1 MLEFQPC
8 SPGLAAGRA
17 DRNQTLRSLFPTNP
31 LAKPPFSDYPL
42 PFMNDPGFDWKAI
55 WRGLGPGLLMAGAA
69 IGVSHLMQSTRAGAD
84 YGWQLAWLVLAINL
98 VKYPFFLFG
107 HTYTLATG
115 GSLLEGY
122 LRLGRAWLAGFLLLN
137 TVTAIASI
145 AGVTFVTAALVQNL
159 TGGSLGVTGWS
170 AALMAGTTVL
180 LLIGHYRWLDA
191 SMKWVVIAL
200 SIATCA
206 TFIAALIHGPVAPEA
221 PEKSPWDLAALGFL
235 IALMGWMPA
244 PIELS
249 VWQSL
254 WIQAKTRATGAAP
267 THSQGL
273 WDFNIGYTLT
283 IVTALMFLGLGAL
296 VMHGTGAAFSDSGA
310 AFAGQVVRIYTATI
324 GEWSG
329 FWIGLAALGAMIS
342 TTATVIDAYPRSL
355 AVGAKLLAPK
365 LSLDERTLHGA
376 LMAACCAAGLV
387 IVFHFQSTIK
397 GMIDWATTISFL
409 TAPVFAWLNYRLMT
423 DAHLD
428 PSARPGPLLRIW
440 CWASIVFL
448 TAFGA
453 LYAINRF
460 FPSLL

>member
-1 MLEFQPC
+1 MTN
-8 SPGLAAGRA
+8 SPL
-17 DRNQTLRSLFPTNP
+17 
-31 LAKPPFSDYPL
+31 
-42 PFMNDPGFDWKAI
+42 DWKSI

-115 GSLLEGY
+115 GSLLDGY
-122 LRLGRAWLAGFLLLN
+122 RRLGQAWLAGFLLLN
-137 TVTAIASI
+137 TATAIASI

-159 TGGSLGVTGWS
+159 TDGNLGVAGWS
-170 AALMAGTTVL
+170 AALMVATTVL

-206 TFIAALIHGPVAPEA
+206 TFIAALFHGPAAPGA
-221 PEKSPWDLAALGFL
+221 PLKSPWDLASLGFL

-244 PIELS
+244 PIEIS

-254 WIQAKTRATGAAP
+254 WIQARTRATGIAP
-267 THSQGL
+267 THQQGL
-273 WDFNIGYTLT
+273 WDFNLGYTLT
-283 IVTALMFLGLGAL
+283 TVTALMFLGLGAL
-296 VMHGTGAAFSDSGA
+296 VMHGTGTTFSESGA
-310 AFAGQVVRIYTATI
+310 TFAGQLVRIYTATI
-324 GEWSG
+324 GDWSG

-342 TTATVIDAYPRSL
+342 TTTTVIDAYPRSL
-355 AVGAKLLAPK
+355 AVGAMLLAP
-365 LSLDERTLHGA
+365 SLPLAERTLHGV
-376 LMAACCAAGLV
+376 LMAACCVAGLV
-387 IVFHFQSTIK
+387 IIFHFQASIK
-397 GMIDWATTISFL
+397 AMIDWATTLSFL
-409 TAPVFAWLNYRLMT
+409 ASPVFAWLNYRLMT

-428 PSARPGPLLRIW
+428 PSARPGPLLRAW
-440 CWASIVFL
+440 CWGSIIFL
-448 TAFGA
+448 TAFGV
-453 LYAINRF
+453 LYAVNRF